1 MGRLV
6 KFFLYFIAAIVAIFL
21 IAAISFFLLFD
32 ANDFRDD
39 FAAQV
44 KKATGRELTIA
55 GDIEL
60 SLFPWLAIDIG
71 ETHLGNAAG
80 FSEEPFVSFNQ
91 ARLSVRIM
99 PVLLQREVSI
109 GTASLDGLDL
119 NLEIARNGRSNWQD
133 LIDGGEAKESAP
145 HEGEVDETDASALDI
160 GSINIRNA
168 SVRYTDNQVGESYRL
183 TNLNLSSGR
192 VAEGGPL
199 PLSTAFDFEMQPAN
213 ISGGF
218 EMAAVASAGPT
229 SGTIGF
235 SDVEISVLGIDISA
249 NVEPFSYV
257 DDAIPTAVIQVDE
270 FSLKELMAQMNVE
283 PPLTADPDAMD
294 KVLINATVQFRPE
307 AIALQEL
314 DLVLDDTSFTGDLA
328 LASDAAGTISVN
340 LSGDSI
346 NLDRYMAPAGEA
358 GAATEDAAPVEV
370 PADLIRSLN
379 LRGNFKVAEAVLGG
393 MRFED
398 AELGLKAANGKLRM
412 YPIRA
417 QFFDGTY
424 AGDVSV
430 DASGKT
436 PVLSVNEKV
445 RDVNV
450 GALTLAMFEEESVT
464 GSINGTFE
472 LTGRGNDLGAIQSSL
487 QGQMSFELLDG
498 AWEGTDV
505 WYELR
510 RARALLKKEEVPEP
524 TLPARTPFSSV
535 TASGPVTDGV
545 FRNDDLLAE
554 LPFMRL
560 TGNGAID
567 LPAATIDY
575 NMTARVLEQP
585 EFDEGATAEELDEF
599 TEAVIPLKITGLLA
613 SPSIKP
619 DIQKML
625 KKEVRKKAKERLLD
639 KLLGDGEEEPP
650 EGEAEQPADGAVVQP
665 PEGEADQPAEEEQDD
680 KDKLKDALKDLLKR

>member
-6 KFFLYFIAAIVAIFL
+6 KFFLYFITAIVAIFL

-44 KKATGRELTIA
+44 KKTTGRELTIA

-71 ETHLGNAAG
+71 ETHLGNAEG
-80 FSEEPFVSFNQ
+80 FSDEPFVSFNQ

-99 PVLLQREVSI
+99 PVLLRREVSI
-109 GTASLDGLDL
+109 GTALLDGLDL
-119 NLEIARNGRSNWQD
+119 NLEIARNGRSNWQE
-133 LIDGGEAKESAP
+133 LIDVSEAKGPAP
-145 HEGEVDETDASALDI
+145 QEDETGAPALDI
-160 GSINIRNA
+160 ASINIRNA
-168 SVRYTDNQVGESYRL
+168 SVRYTDNQAGESYRL

-192 VAEGGPL
+192 VAEGEPL
-199 PLSTAFDFEMQPAN
+199 PLSTAFDFEMQPAD
-213 ISGGF
+213 ISGGL
-218 EMAAVASAGPT
+218 EMEAVASAGPT

-257 DDAIPTAVIQVDE
+257 DDAIPTALIQVKE

-283 PPLTADPDAMD
+283 PPLTADPDAMN

-307 AIALQEL
+307 AIALKEL
-314 DLVLDDTSFTGDLA
+314 DLVLDDTTFTGDLA

-346 NLDRYMAPAGEA
+346 NLDRYMAPADEA
-358 GAATEDAAPVEV
+358 GAESEDVAPVEV
-370 PADLIRSLN
+370 PADLVRSLN

-393 MRFED
+393 MRFEN

-412 YPIRA
+412 YPISA

-424 AGDVSV
+424 SGDVSV
-430 DASGKT
+430 DASGRT
-436 PVLSVNEKV
+436 AVLSVNEKV

-450 GALTLAMFEEESVT
+450 GAMALAMFKEESVT
-464 GSINGTFE
+464 GTINGSFE

-510 RARALLKKEEVPEP
+510 RARALLKKEEAPEP

-535 TASGPVTDGV
+535 TASGPVRDGV
-545 FRNDDLLAE
+545 FRNDNLHAE

-575 NMTARVLEQP
+575 SMTARVFERP
-585 EFDEGATAEELDEF
+585 EFVEGATAEELDEF
-599 TEAVIPLKITGLLA
+599 TEAVIPLKITGPLA

-619 DIQKML
+619 DVQKML

-639 KLLGDGEEEPP
+639 KLLGDAEEEPA
-650 EGEAEQPADGAVVQP
+650 EGATEQPADGAVVQP

>member
-6 KFFLYFIAAIVAIFL
+6 KLFFYFIAAIVAIFL

-44 KKATGRELTIA
+44 QKATGRELTIE

-71 ETHLGNAAG
+71 KTRLGNAAG
-80 FSEEPFVSFNQ
+80 FSDEPFVSFNQ

-99 PVLLQREVSI
+99 PLLLHREVSI
-109 GTASLDGLDL
+109 GTALLDGLDL
-119 NLEIARNGRSNWQD
+119 NLEVARNGRSNWQD
-133 LIDGGEAKESAP
+133 LIDASEAKESAP
-145 HEGEVDETDASALDI
+145 QEGEQAEARAAALNI
-160 GSINIRNA
+160 VSIDIRNA
-168 SVRYTDNQVGESYRL
+168 SVRYTDNQIGESYHL

-192 VAEGGPL
+192 VAEGEPL
-199 PLSTAFDFEMQPAN
+199 PLSTAFDFEMQPAD
-213 ISGGF
+213 ISGGL
-218 EMAAVASAGPT
+218 EMEAVASAGPT
-229 SGTIGF
+229 AGTIGL
-235 SDVEISVLGIDISA
+235 SDVEISVFGIDISA
-249 NVEPFSYV
+249 NVEPFSFV

-270 FSLKELMAQMNVE
+270 FSLKELMAQMSIE

-307 AIALQEL
+307 AIALKEL
-314 DLVLDDTSFTGDLA
+314 DLVLDDTKFTGELA

-358 GAATEDAAPVEV
+358 GAATEDVAPVEV

-379 LRGNFKVAEAVLGG
+379 LRGNFKIAEAVLGG
-393 MRFED
+393 MRFEN
-398 AELGLKAANGKLRM
+398 AELGLKAANGKLRL
-412 YPIRA
+412 YPISA

-424 AGDVSV
+424 SGDVSV

-445 RDVNV
+445 RNVNV
-450 GALTLAMFEEESVT
+450 GALALAMFEEESVT
-464 GSINGTFE
+464 GSINGTFK

-554 LPFMRL
+554 LPFMQL
-560 TGNGAID
+560 TGNGSMD
-567 LPAATIDY
+567 LPAATINY
-575 NMTARVLEQP
+575 NMTARVFERP

-599 TEAVIPLKITGLLA
+599 TEAVIPLKITGPLA

-625 KKEVRKKAKERLLD
+625 KKEAEKEVKKRLMD
-639 KLLGDGEEEPP
+639 KLFGAEEE
-650 EGEAEQPADGAVVQP
+650 EEAPTDGATD
-665 PEGEADQPAEEEQDD
+665 EAPEEEQDD
-680 KDKLKDALKDLLKR
+680 KDKLKDALKDLLNR

>member
-6 KFFLYFIAAIVAIFL
+6 KFFFYFIAAIVAIFL

-44 KKATGRELTIA
+44 QKATGRELTIE

-71 ETHLGNAAG
+71 ETRLGNAAG
-80 FSEEPFVSFNQ
+80 FSDEPFVSFNQ

-99 PVLLQREVSI
+99 PVLLRREVSI
-109 GTASLDGLDL
+109 GTALLDGLDL
-119 NLEIARNGRSNWQD
+119 NLEVARNGRSNWQD
-133 LIDGGEAKESAP
+133 LIDASEAKESAP
-145 HEGEVDETDASALDI
+145 QEGEQAEGGASALNI
-160 GSINIRNA
+160 VSIDIRNA
-168 SVRYTDNQVGESYRL
+168 SVRYTDNQIGESYRL
-183 TNLNLSSGR
+183 SNLNLSSGR
-192 VAEGGPL
+192 VAEGEPL
-199 PLSTAFDFEMQPAN
+199 PLSTAFDFEMQPAD
-213 ISGGF
+213 ISGGL
-218 EMAAVASAGPT
+218 EMEAVASAGPT
-229 SGTIGF
+229 AGTIGF
-235 SDVEISVLGIDISA
+235 SDVEISVFGIDISA
-249 NVEPFSYV
+249 NVEPFSFV

-270 FSLKELMAQMNVE
+270 FSLKELMAQMNIE

-307 AIALQEL
+307 AIALKEL
-314 DLVLDDTSFTGDLA
+314 DLVLDDTKFTGDLA

-358 GAATEDAAPVEV
+358 GAATEDVAPVEV

-379 LRGNFKVAEAVLGG
+379 LRGNFKIAEAVLGG
-393 MRFED
+393 MRFEN

-412 YPIRA
+412 YPISA

-424 AGDVSV
+424 SGDVSV

-450 GALTLAMFEEESVT
+450 GALALAMFEEESVT
-464 GSINGTFE
+464 GSINGSFE

-554 LPFMRL
+554 LPFMQL
-560 TGNGAID
+560 TGNGSMD
-567 LPAATIDY
+567 LPAATINY
-575 NMTARVLEQP
+575 NMTARVFERP
-585 EFDEGATAEELDEF
+585 ELVEGATAEELDEF
-599 TEAVIPLKITGLLA
+599 TGAVIPLKITGPLA

-625 KKEVRKKAKERLLD
+625 KKEAEKEVKKRLMD
-639 KLLGDGEEEPP
+639 KLFG
-650 EGEAEQPADGAVVQP
+650 
-665 PEGEADQPAEEEQDD
+665 AEEEEEVPAEGATDEAPEEEEKDD
-680 KDKLKDALKDLLKR
+680 KDKLKDALKGLLDR

>member
-6 KFFLYFIAAIVAIFL
+6 KFFFYFIAAIVAIFI

-44 KKATGRELTIA
+44 QKATGRELTIE

-71 ETHLGNAAG
+71 ETRLGNAAG
-80 FSEEPFVSFNQ
+80 FSDEPFVSFNQ
-91 ARLSVRIM
+91 ARLSVRII
-99 PVLLQREVSI
+99 PVLLRREVSI
-109 GTASLDGLDL
+109 GTALLDGLDL
-119 NLEIARNGRSNWQD
+119 NLEVARNGRSNWQD
-133 LIDGGEAKESAP
+133 LIDASEAKESAP
-145 HEGEVDETDASALDI
+145 QEGEQAEGGASALNI
-160 GSINIRNA
+160 VSIDIRNA
-168 SVRYTDNQVGESYRL
+168 SVRYTDNQIGESYRL
-183 TNLNLSSGR
+183 SNLNLSSGR
-192 VAEGGPL
+192 VAEGEPL
-199 PLSTAFDFEMQPAN
+199 PLSTAFDFEMQPAD
-213 ISGGF
+213 ISGGL
-218 EMAAVASAGPT
+218 EMEAVASAGPT
-229 SGTIGF
+229 AGTIGF
-235 SDVEISVLGIDISA
+235 SDVEISVFGIDISA
-249 NVEPFSYV
+249 NVEPFSFV

-270 FSLKELMAQMNVE
+270 FSLKELMAQMNIE

-307 AIALQEL
+307 AIALKEL
-314 DLVLDDTSFTGDLA
+314 DLVLDDTKFTGDLA

-346 NLDRYMAPAGEA
+346 NLDRYMAPADEA
-358 GAATEDAAPVEV
+358 GAATEDVAPVEV

-379 LRGNFKVAEAVLGG
+379 LRGNFKIAEAVLGG
-393 MRFED
+393 MRFEN

-412 YPIRA
+412 YPISA

-424 AGDVSV
+424 SGDVSV

-436 PVLSVNEKV
+436 AVLSVNEKV
-445 RDVNV
+445 RNVNV
-450 GALTLAMFEEESVT
+450 GALALAMFEEESVT
-464 GSINGTFE
+464 GSINGSFE

-554 LPFMRL
+554 LPFMQL
-560 TGNGAID
+560 TGNGSMD
-567 LPAATIDY
+567 LPAATINY
-575 NMTARVLEQP
+575 NMTARVFERP
-585 EFDEGATAEELDEF
+585 ELVEGATAEELDEF
-599 TEAVIPLKITGLLA
+599 TGAVIPLKITGPLA

-625 KKEVRKKAKERLLD
+625 KKEAEKEVKKRLMD
-639 KLLGDGEEEPP
+639 KLFG
-650 EGEAEQPADGAVVQP
+650 
-665 PEGEADQPAEEEQDD
+665 AEEEEEVPAEGATDEAPEEEEKDD
-680 KDKLKDALKDLLKR
+680 KDKLKDALKGLLDH

>member
-6 KFFLYFIAAIVAIFL
+6 KFFLYFVTAIVAIFL

-44 KKATGRELTIA
+44 KRETGRELTIA

-71 ETHLGNAAG
+71 ETHLGNAAS
-80 FSEEPFVSFNQ
+80 FSDEPFVSFNQ

-99 PVLLQREVSI
+99 PLLLRREVSI
-109 GTASLDGLDL
+109 GTVLLDGLDL

-133 LIDGGEAKESAP
+133 LVDASEAKESGP
-145 HEGEVDETDASALDI
+145 QEGEVRETGASVL
-160 GSINIRNA
+160 NIA
-168 SVRYTDNQVGESYRL
+168 SVRISNATATYTDNQIGESYRL

-192 VAEGGPL
+192 VAEGEPL
-199 PLSTAFDFEMQPAN
+199 PLSTAFDFEVQPTD

-218 EMAAVASAGPT
+218 KMEAVATAGPAP
-229 SGTIGF
+229 GMIGF
-235 SDVEISVLGIDISA
+235 SDVEITVFGVDISA
-249 NVEPFSYV
+249 NVEPFSYM
-257 DDAIPTAVIQVDE
+257 DGAIPTAVIEVEE
-270 FSLKELMAQMNVE
+270 FSLKDLMRQMNVE

-294 KVLINATVQFRPE
+294 HVLLNANVQFRPE
-307 AIALQEL
+307 AIALKEM
-314 DLVLDDTSFTGDLA
+314 DLVLDDTKFTGDLA
-328 LASDAAGTISVN
+328 IASDAVGTISVN
-340 LSGDSI
+340 LRGDSI
-346 NLDRYMAPAGEA
+346 DLDRYMAPADAA
-358 GAATEDAAPVEV
+358 GAATGGAAPVEI

-379 LRGNFKVAEAVLGG
+379 LRGNFKVADVVLGG
-393 MRFED
+393 MRFEET
-398 AELGLKAANGKLRM
+398 ELGLKAANGKLRL
-412 YPIRA
+412 YPISA

-424 AGDVSV
+424 SGDVSV
-430 DASGKT
+430 DASGKIS
-436 PVLSVNEKV
+436 VLSVNEKI
-445 RDVNV
+445 RNVNV
-450 GALTLAMFEEESVT
+450 GALALAMFEEESVT

-472 LTGRGNDLGAIQSSL
+472 LTGRGNDLGAIQNSL

-524 TLPARTPFSSV
+524 ILPARTPFSSV

-545 FRNDDLLAE
+545 FRNDNLLAE

-560 TGNGAID
+560 TGKGSVD
-567 LPAATIDY
+567 LPAATINY
-575 NMTARVLEQP
+575 NMTARVFKRPDLIP
-585 EFDEGATAEELDEF
+585 DATAEEFDEL
-599 TEAVIPLKITGLLA
+599 TEAVIPLKVTGPLA

-619 DIQKML
+619 DIQKIL
-625 KKEVRKKAKERLLD
+625 QKEAEKEVKKRLLE
-639 KLLGDGEEEPP
+639 KLLGDDEAQEAPTEGAAEPVPEEEK
-650 EGEAEQPADGAVVQP
+650 
-665 PEGEADQPAEEEQDD
+665 DD

>member
-6 KFFLYFIAAIVAIFL
+6 KFFLYSIAAIVAIFL

-32 ANDFRDD
+32 VNDFRDD

-99 PVLLQREVSI
+99 PVLLHREVSI
-109 GTASLDGLDL
+109 GTALLDGLDL

-133 LIDGGEAKESAP
+133 LIDASEAKESAP
-145 HEGEVDETDASALDI
+145 HEGEVGKTGASALDI
-160 GSINIRNA
+160 VSIDIRNA
-168 SVRYTDNQVGESYRL
+168 SVRYTDNQAGESYRL

-192 VAEGGPL
+192 VAEGEPL

-218 EMAAVASAGPT
+218 EMEAVASAGPT

-283 PPLTADPDAMD
+283 PPLTADRDSMN

-307 AIALQEL
+307 AIALKEL
-314 DLVLDDTSFTGDLA
+314 DLVLDDTTFTGDLA

-346 NLDRYMAPAGEA
+346 NLDRYMAPADEA
-358 GAATEDAAPVEV
+358 GAATQDVAPVEV

-379 LRGNFKVAEAVLGG
+379 LRGNFKIAEAVLGG
-393 MRFED
+393 MRFEN

-412 YPIRA
+412 YPISA

-424 AGDVSV
+424 SGDVSV

-450 GALTLAMFEEESVT
+450 GALALAMFEEESVT

-554 LPFMRL
+554 LPFMQL
-560 TGNGAID
+560 TGNGSMD
-567 LPAATIDY
+567 LPAATINY
-575 NMTARVLEQP
+575 NMTARVFERP

-599 TEAVIPLKITGLLA
+599 TEAVIPLKITGPLA

-625 KKEVRKKAKERLLD
+625 KKEAEKEVRKRLMD
-639 KLLGDGEEEPP
+639 KLFGAEEEPADGEAAQPP
-650 EGEAEQPADGAVVQP
+650 EGATEQPAG
-665 PEGEADQPAEEEQDD
+665 GEADQPPEEEKDD
-680 KDKLKDALKDLLKR
+680 KDKLKDALKGLLKR

>member
-71 ETHLGNAAG
+71 ETRLGNAAG
-80 FSEEPFVSFNQ
+80 FSDEPFVSFKH

-99 PVLLQREVSI
+99 PVLLRREVSI
-109 GTASLDGLDL
+109 GTALLDGLDL
-119 NLEIARNGRSNWQD
+119 NLEVAGNGRSNWQD
-133 LIDGGEAKESAP
+133 LIDASEAKESAP
-145 HEGEVDETDASALDI
+145 QEGEQAEAGASALDI
-160 GSINIRNA
+160 VSIDIRNA
-168 SVRYTDNQVGESYRL
+168 SVRYTDNQIGESYSL

-192 VAEGGPL
+192 VAEGEPL
-199 PLSTAFDFEMQPAN
+199 PLSTAFDFEMQPAD

-218 EMAAVASAGPT
+218 EMEAVASAGPT
-229 SGTIGF
+229 AGTIGF
-235 SDVEISVLGIDISA
+235 SDVEITVLGVDISA

-270 FSLKELMAQMNVE
+270 FSLKELMAQMNIE

-307 AIALQEL
+307 AIALKEL
-314 DLVLDDTSFTGDLA
+314 DLVLDDTTFAGELA

-346 NLDRYMAPAGEA
+346 NLDRYMAPADEA
-358 GAATEDAAPVEV
+358 GVATEDVAPVEV

-379 LRGNFKVAEAVLGG
+379 LRGNFKIAEAVLGG
-393 MRFED
+393 MRFEN

-412 YPIRA
+412 YPISA

-424 AGDVSV
+424 SGDVSV

-450 GALTLAMFEEESVT
+450 GALALAMFEEESVT

-554 LPFMRL
+554 LPFMQL
-560 TGNGAID
+560 TGNGSMD
-567 LPAATIDY
+567 LPAATINY
-575 NMTARVLEQP
+575 NMTARVFERP

-599 TEAVIPLKITGLLA
+599 TEAVIPLKITGPLA

-625 KKEVRKKAKERLLD
+625 KKEAEKEVKKRLMD
-639 KLLGDGEEEPP
+639 KLFGAEEEPAD
-650 EGEAEQPADGAVVQP
+650 GEAAQPSEGATEQPAG
-665 PEGEADQPAEEEQDD
+665 GESDQAPEEEKDD
-680 KDKLKDALKDLLKR
+680 KDKLKDALKGLLKR

>member
-6 KFFLYFIAAIVAIFL
+6 KFFLYFITAIVAIFL
-21 IAAISFFLLFD
+21 VAAISLFLLFD

-39 FAAQV
+39 FATAV
-44 KKATGRELTIA
+44 KAETGRELTIA
-55 GDIEL
+55 GGIEL
-60 SLFPWLAIDIG
+60 SLFPWVAIDIG

-80 FSEEPFVSFNQ
+80 FSDEPFVSFNQ

-99 PVLLQREVSI
+99 PLLLRREVSI
-109 GTASLDGLDL
+109 GTVLLDGLDL
-119 NLEIARNGRSNWQD
+119 NLEIAGNGRSNWQD
-133 LIDGGEAKESAP
+133 LIDGSEAKESAP
-145 HEGEVDETDASALDI
+145 QESEVGEIGASALDI
-160 GSINIRNA
+160 ASISIRNA
-168 SVRYTDNQVGESYRL
+168 SARYTDNQIGESYRL

-192 VAEGGPL
+192 VAKGEPL
-199 PLSTAFDFEMQPAN
+199 PLSTAFNFEMQPAN
-213 ISGGF
+213 VSGGF
-218 EMAAVASAGPT
+218 EMEAVASAGPT

-235 SDVEISVLGIDISA
+235 SDVEISVFGINISA
-249 NVEPFSYV
+249 NVEPFSFV
-257 DDAIPTAVIQVDE
+257 DDAIPTALIQVDE
-270 FSLKELMAQMNVE
+270 FSLKELMAQMNIE
-283 PPLTADPDAMD
+283 PPLTADPDAMG

-307 AIALQEL
+307 AIALKEL
-314 DLVLDDTSFTGDLA
+314 DLVLDDTRFTGDLA

-346 NLDRYMAPAGEA
+346 NLDRYMAPAEEA
-358 GAATEDAAPVEV
+358 GTATEGEAPVEV

-393 MRFED
+393 MRFEN

-412 YPIRA
+412 YPISA

-424 AGDVSV
+424 SGDVSV

-436 PVLSVNEKV
+436 TVLSVNEKV

-450 GALTLAMFEEESVT
+450 GALALAMFEEESVT

-472 LTGRGNDLGAIQSSL
+472 LSGRGNDLGAIQSSL

-510 RARALLKKEEVPEP
+510 RARALLKKEEAPEP
-524 TLPARTPFSSV
+524 SLPARTPFSSV

-545 FRNDDLLAE
+545 FRNDNLLAE

-560 TGNGAID
+560 TGKGSVD
-567 LPAATIDY
+567 FPAATINY
-575 NMTARVLEQP
+575 NMTVRVFKRP
-585 EFDEGATAEELDEF
+585 ELVQGATAEELEEF
-599 TEAVIPLKITGLLA
+599 TETVIPLKITGPLA

-625 KKEVRKKAKERLLD
+625 KKEAEKEVKKRLMD
-639 KLLGDGEEEPP
+639 KLLGGDEAEEAPVEGAAEQAPEEEK
-650 EGEAEQPADGAVVQP
+650 
-665 PEGEADQPAEEEQDD
+665 DD
-680 KDKLKDALKDLLKR
+680 KDKLKDALKGLLKR

>member
-55 GDIEL
+55 GDIEV

-80 FSEEPFVSFNQ
+80 FSDEPFVSFNE

-99 PVLLQREVSI
+99 PLLLRREVSI
-109 GTASLDGLDL
+109 GTALLDGLDL
-119 NLEIARNGRSNWQD
+119 NLEVARNGRSNWQD
-133 LIDGGEAKESAP
+133 LVDGSEAKGSAP
-145 HEGEVDETDASALDI
+145 HEDETGTPALDI
-160 GSINIRNA
+160 ASINIRNA
-168 SVRYTDNQVGESYRL
+168 SVRYTDNQAGESYRL

-192 VAEGGPL
+192 VAQGEPL
-199 PLSTAFDFEMQPAN
+199 PLSTAFDFEMQPAD
-213 ISGGF
+213 ISGGL
-218 EMAAVASAGPT
+218 EMEAVASAGPT

-235 SDVEISVLGIDISA
+235 SDVEISVLGLDISA

-257 DDAIPTAVIQVDE
+257 DDAIPTAVMQVKE

-283 PPLTADPDAMD
+283 PPLTADPDAMN
-294 KVLINATVQFRPE
+294 KVIINATVQFRPE
-307 AIALQEL
+307 AVELKEL
-314 DLVLDDTSFTGDLA
+314 DLVLDDTTFTGDLA

-340 LSGDSI
+340 LIGDSI
-346 NLDRYMAPAGEA
+346 NLDRYMAPADEA
-358 GAATEDAAPVEV
+358 GASTGDAAPVEV

-393 MRFED
+393 MRFGN

-412 YPIRA
+412 YPISA

-424 AGDVSV
+424 SGDVSV

-436 PVLSVNEKV
+436 TVLSVNEKV
-445 RDVNV
+445 RGVNV
-450 GALTLAMFEEESVT
+450 GALAVAMFEEESVT
-464 GSINGTFE
+464 GTINGTFK
-472 LTGRGNDLGAIQSSL
+472 LAGRGNDLGAIQSSL

-510 RARALLKKEEVPEP
+510 RARALLKKEEVPKP

-545 FRNDDLLAE
+545 FRNDNLLAE

-560 TGNGAID
+560 TGKGSVD
-567 LPAATIDY
+567 FPAATINY
-575 NMTARVLEQP
+575 NMTARVFKRP
-585 EFDEGATAEELDEF
+585 ELVQGATAEELTEF
-599 TEAVIPLKITGLLA
+599 TEAIIPLKITGPLA

-619 DIQKML
+619 DLQKML
-625 KKEVRKKAKERLLD
+625 KKEAEKKVKKRLLD
-639 KLLGDGEEEPP
+639 KLLGAEEKAAPAEAPAEGAAEQAPEEEK
-650 EGEAEQPADGAVVQP
+650 
-665 PEGEADQPAEEEQDD
+665 DD

>member
-6 KFFLYFIAAIVAIFL
+6 KFFFYFIAAIVAIFL

-44 KKATGRELTIA
+44 KKATGRELTIE

-71 ETHLGNAAG
+71 ETRLGNAAG
-80 FSEEPFVSFNQ
+80 FSDEPFVSFNQ

-99 PVLLQREVSI
+99 PLLLRREVSI
-109 GTASLDGLDL
+109 GTALLDGLDL
-119 NLEIARNGRSNWQD
+119 NLEVAGNGRSNWQD
-133 LIDGGEAKESAP
+133 LIDASEAKESAP
-145 HEGEVDETDASALDI
+145 QEGEQAEAGASALDVV
-160 GSINIRNA
+160 SIDIRNA
-168 SVRYTDNQVGESYRL
+168 SVRYTDNQIGESYRL
-183 TNLNLSSGR
+183 SNLNLSSGR
-192 VAEGGPL
+192 VAEGEPL
-199 PLSTAFDFEMQPAN
+199 PLSTAFDFEMQPAD
-213 ISGGF
+213 ISGGL
-218 EMAAVASAGPT
+218 EMEAVASAGPT
-229 SGTIGF
+229 AGTIEF
-235 SDVEISVLGIDISA
+235 SDVEISVFGIDISA
-249 NVEPFSYV
+249 NVEPFSYIE
-257 DDAIPTAVIQVDE
+257 DAIPTAVIQVDE
-270 FSLKELMAQMNVE
+270 FSLKELMAQMNIE
-283 PPLTADPDAMD
+283 PPLTADPDAME

-307 AIALQEL
+307 AIALKEL
-314 DLVLDDTSFTGDLA
+314 DLVLDDTTFAGELA

-346 NLDRYMAPAGEA
+346 NLDRYMAPADEA
-358 GAATEDAAPVEV
+358 GVATEDVAPVEV

-379 LRGNFKVAEAVLGG
+379 LRGNFKIAEAVLGG
-393 MRFED
+393 MRFEN
-398 AELGLKAANGKLRM
+398 AELGVKAANGKLRM
-412 YPIRA
+412 YPISA

-424 AGDVSV
+424 SGDVSV

-450 GALTLAMFEEESVT
+450 GALALAMFEEESVT
-464 GSINGTFE
+464 GSINGSFE

-554 LPFMRL
+554 LPFMQL
-560 TGNGAID
+560 TGNGSMD
-567 LPAATIDY
+567 LPAATINY
-575 NMTARVLEQP
+575 NMTARVFERP
-585 EFDEGATAEELDEF
+585 EFVDGATAEELDEF
-599 TEAVIPLKITGLLA
+599 TEAVIPLKITGPLA

-625 KKEVRKKAKERLLD
+625 KKEAEKEVKKLLMD
-639 KLLGDGEEEPP
+639 KLFG
-650 EGEAEQPADGAVVQP
+650 
-665 PEGEADQPAEEEQDD
+665 AEEEEEVPAEGATDQAPEEEKDD
-680 KDKLKDALKDLLKR
+680 KDKLKDALKGLLNR

>member
-1 MGRLV
+1 V
-6 KFFLYFIAAIVAIFL
+6 
-21 IAAISFFLLFD
+21 
-32 ANDFRDD
+32 
-39 FAAQV
+39 
-44 KKATGRELTIA
+44 
-55 GDIEL
+55 
-60 SLFPWLAIDIG
+60 G
-71 ETHLGNAAG
+71 ETG
-80 FSEEPFVSFNQ
+80 
-91 ARLSVRIM
+91 
-99 PVLLQREVSI
+99 
-109 GTASLDGLDL
+109 
-119 NLEIARNGRSNWQD
+119 
-133 LIDGGEAKESAP
+133 
-145 HEGEVDETDASALDI
+145 ASALDI
-160 GSINIRNA
+160 VSIDIRNA
-168 SVRYTDNQVGESYRL
+168 SVRYADNQAGESYRL
-183 TNLNLSSGR
+183 TNVNLSSGR
-192 VAEGGPL
+192 VAEGEPL
-199 PLSTAFDFEMQPAN
+199 PLSIAFDFEMQPAN

-218 EMAAVASAGPT
+218 EMEAVASAGPT

-257 DDAIPTAVIQVDE
+257 DDAIPTAVIQVNE

-307 AIALQEL
+307 AIALKEL
-314 DLVLDDTSFTGDLA
+314 DLVLDDTTFTGDLA

-346 NLDRYMAPAGEA
+346 NLDRYMAPADEA
-358 GAATEDAAPVEV
+358 GVATQDVAPVEV

-379 LRGNFKVAEAVLGG
+379 LRGNFKIAEAVLGG
-393 MRFED
+393 MRFEN

-412 YPIRA
+412 YPISA

-424 AGDVSV
+424 SGDVSV

-450 GALTLAMFEEESVT
+450 GALALAMFEEESVT

-472 LTGRGNDLGAIQSSL
+472 LSGRGNDLGAIQSSL

-510 RARALLKKEEVPEP
+510 RARALLKKEEAPEP

-545 FRNDDLLAE
+545 FRNDNLLAE

-560 TGNGAID
+560 TGKGSVD
-567 LPAATIDY
+567 FPAATINY
-575 NMTARVLEQP
+575 NMTARVFERP
-585 EFDEGATAEELDEF
+585 EFVEDATAQELDEF
-599 TEAVIPLKITGLLA
+599 TEAVIPLKITGPLA

-625 KKEVRKKAKERLLD
+625 KKEVEKKVKKRLMD
-639 KLLGDGEEEPP
+639 KLLGAEEKEAPA
-650 EGEAEQPADGAVVQP
+650 EGAM
-665 PEGEADQPAEEEQDD
+665 DQAPEEEQDD

>member
-6 KFFLYFIAAIVAIFL
+6 KFFLYFIAAIVAIFI

-80 FSEEPFVSFNQ
+80 FSDEPFVSFNQ
-91 ARLSVRIM
+91 ARLSVRVM
-99 PVLLQREVSI
+99 PVLLHREVSI
-109 GTASLDGLDL
+109 GTALLDGLDL

-133 LIDGGEAKESAP
+133 LIDASEAKESAP
-145 HEGEVDETDASALDI
+145 QGGEVGETGASALDI
-160 GSINIRNA
+160 VSINIRNA
-168 SVRYTDNQVGESYRL
+168 SARYTDNQAGESYRL

-192 VAEGGPL
+192 VAEGEPL
-199 PLSTAFDFEMQPAN
+199 PLSTAFDFEIQPAN

-218 EMAAVASAGPT
+218 EMEAVASAGPT

-235 SDVEISVLGIDISA
+235 SDVEVSVLGIDISA

-307 AIALQEL
+307 AIALKEL
-314 DLVLDDTSFTGDLA
+314 DLVLDDTTFTGDLA

-346 NLDRYMAPAGEA
+346 NLDRYMAPADEA
-358 GAATEDAAPVEV
+358 GVATQDVAPVEV

-379 LRGNFKVAEAVLGG
+379 LRGNFKIAEAVLGG
-393 MRFED
+393 MRFEN

-412 YPIRA
+412 YHISA

-424 AGDVSV
+424 SGDVSV

-450 GALTLAMFEEESVT
+450 GALALAMFEEESVT

-472 LTGRGNDLGAIQSSL
+472 LSGRGNDLGAIQSSL

-510 RARALLKKEEVPEP
+510 RARALLKKEEAPEP

-535 TASGPVTDGV
+535 TASGPVNDGV

-554 LPFMRL
+554 LPFMEL
-560 TGNGAID
+560 TGNGSIN
-567 LPAATIDY
+567 LPAATINY
-575 NMTARVLEQP
+575 NMTARVFERP
-585 EFDEGATAEELDEF
+585 ELVEGATAEELDEF
-599 TEAVIPLKITGLLA
+599 TEAVIPLKITG
-613 SPSIKP
+613 
-619 DIQKML
+619 D
-625 KKEVRKKAKERLLD
+625 RKS
-639 KLLGDGEEEPP
+639 
-650 EGEAEQPADGAVVQP
+650 VV
-665 PEGEADQPAEEEQDD
+665 
-680 KDKLKDALKDLLKR
+680 

>member
-80 FSEEPFVSFNQ
+80 FSDEPFVSFNQ

-99 PVLLQREVSI
+99 PLLLHREVSI
-109 GTASLDGLDL
+109 GTALLDGLDL

-133 LIDGGEAKESAP
+133 LIDASEAKESAP
-145 HEGEVDETDASALDI
+145 QGGEVGETGASALDI
-160 GSINIRNA
+160 SSINISNA
-168 SVRYTDNQVGESYRL
+168 SATYTDNQAGESYRL

-192 VAEGGPL
+192 VAEGEPL

-213 ISGGF
+213 VSGGF
-218 EMAAVASAGPT
+218 EMEAVASAGPT

-235 SDVEISVLGIDISA
+235 SDVEVSVLGIDISA

-257 DDAIPTAVIQVDE
+257 DDAIPTAVIQVNE

-307 AIALQEL
+307 AIALKEL
-314 DLVLDDTSFTGDLA
+314 DLVLDDTTFTGDLA

-346 NLDRYMAPAGEA
+346 NLDRYMAPADEA
-358 GAATEDAAPVEV
+358 VAATQDVAPVEV

-393 MRFED
+393 MRFEN

-412 YPIRA
+412 YPISA
-417 QFFDGTY
+417 QFFEGTY
-424 AGDVSV
+424 SGDVSV

-436 PVLSVNEKV
+436 PVLSINEKV

-450 GALTLAMFEEESVT
+450 GALALAMFEEESVT

-472 LTGRGNDLGAIQSSL
+472 LTGRGSDLGAIQSSL

-510 RARALLKKEEVPEP
+510 RARALLKKEEAPEP

-535 TASGPVTDGV
+535 TASGPVNDGV

-554 LPFMRL
+554 LPFMQL
-560 TGNGAID
+560 TGNGSID

-575 NMTARVLEQP
+575 NMTARVFERP
-585 EFDEGATAEELDEF
+585 EFVEGATAEELDEF
-599 TEAVIPLKITGLLA
+599 TEAVIPLKITGPLA

-625 KKEVRKKAKERLLD
+625 KKEAEKEVK
-639 KLLGDGEEEPP
+639 KLLMEKLFG
-650 EGEAEQPADGAVVQP
+650 
-665 PEGEADQPAEEEQDD
+665 AEEEEEAPAEGSAEQAPEEEDD

>member
-39 FAAQV
+39 FATQV
-44 KKATGRELTIA
+44 KKSTGRELTIE

-71 ETHLGNAAG
+71 QTSLGNAAG
-80 FSEEPFVSFNQ
+80 FSDEPFVSFKQ

-99 PVLLQREVSI
+99 PVLLHREVTI

-119 NLEIARNGRSNWQD
+119 NLEITRNGRSNWQD
-133 LIDGGEAKESAP
+133 LIDASEAIDSAP
-145 HEGEVDETDASALDI
+145 QEGEDGMSALDI
-160 GSINIRNA
+160 ASIDITNA
-168 SVRYTDNQVGESYRL
+168 SVRYTDNQAGESYQL
-183 TNLNLSSGR
+183 TNLNLTSGR
-192 VAEGGPL
+192 VAEGEPL
-199 PLSTAFDFEMQPAN
+199 PISTAFDFEMQPAN

-218 EMAAVASAGPT
+218 EMEAVASAGPT

-235 SDVEISVLGIDISA
+235 SDVEITVLGIDISA

-270 FSLKELMAQMNVE
+270 FSLKELMAQMNIE

-307 AIALQEL
+307 AIALKEL
-314 DLVLDDTSFTGDLA
+314 HLVLDDTTFTGDLA
-328 LASDAAGTISVN
+328 VASNAAGTISVN
-340 LSGDSI
+340 LNGDSI
-346 NLDRYMAPAGEA
+346 NLDRYMAPADEA
-358 GAATEDAAPVEV
+358 GAAAEDVVPVEV

-379 LRGNFKVAEAVLGG
+379 LRGNFKIAEAVLGG
-393 MRFED
+393 MRFEN

-412 YPIRA
+412 HPISA

-424 AGDVSV
+424 SGDVSV

-436 PVLSVNEKV
+436 PVLSINEKV

-450 GALTLAMFEEESVT
+450 GALMLAMYEEESVT

-472 LTGRGNDLGAIQSSL
+472 LTGRGDDLAAIQSSL
-487 QGQMSFELLDG
+487 QGQMAFELLDG
-498 AWEGTDV
+498 VWEGTDV

-524 TLPARTPFSSV
+524 TLPARTPFSAV

-545 FRNDDLLAE
+545 FRNDNLLAE

-560 TGNGAID
+560 TGKGSVD
-567 LPAATIDY
+567 LPAATINY
-575 NMTARVLEQP
+575 NMTARVFERP
-585 EFDEGATAEELDEF
+585 EFVEGATAEELDEF
-599 TEAVIPLKITGLLA
+599 TEAVIPLKITGPLA

-625 KKEVRKKAKERLLD
+625 KKEAEKEVKKRLMD
-639 KLLGDGEEEPP
+639 KLFG
-650 EGEAEQPADGAVVQP
+650 
-665 PEGEADQPAEEEQDD
+665 AEEEEEAPAEGATDQAPEEEKDD
-680 KDKLKDALKDLLKR
+680 KDKLKDALKGLLKR